1 MTVTLNPK
9 FCETS
14 RAPRAQQAAAATRIV
29 IPKKQERNSQSTT
42 FSQHEKSD
50 FNIQKLK
57 HKFNTRTQ
65 RTFQR
70 KPHHTRML
78 NLKQKPNKGTLCC
91 LYSLTATH
99 SDEDR
104 YLGFMASWK
113 SFFTAVILA
122 FCANTSLVTRSKAS
136 SGHHL
141 MHCGSPLS
149 LHKSQT

>member
-1 MTVTLNPK
+1 MSESVFAVSLKLTMKMRKAVLTPPSEKRTLGR
-9 FCETS
+9 
-14 RAPRAQQAAAATRIV
+14 RA
-29 IPKKQERNSQSTT
+29 
-42 FSQHEKSD
+42 
-50 FNIQKLK
+50 
-57 HKFNTRTQ
+57 NTRTQ
-65 RTFQR
+65 RALQR
-70 KPHHTRML
+70 KPHYTRML

-91 LYSLTATH
+91 LSSLAATH
-99 SDEDR
+99 FEEDR